1 MKGQSDMQRTPLV
14 LLALA
19 LVAAV
24 IALAGESAYAA
35 PAANDHRLAIGVVKT
50 LKILRAMHESKK
62 LEDDIRAKAGEFD
75 NEQKQRTAKL
85 QEMQKQRD
93 ETYKPGS
100 QQWTDQ
106 TMAIDKADAEL
117 QVWTE
122 LRRRELDRMRKDG
135 LKSLFDHMGVASA
148 EVAQQL
154 HLDLVIAD
162 QSPDIGPDME
172 KVNVGQLQALLAA
185 RAVLYADKN
194 ADITEEVLTR
204 VEANFKSS
212 NPSAGPAQAIPN
224 PTGSTGSGPAH

>member
-1 MKGQSDMQRTPLV
+1 MKRIPLV

-24 IALAGESAYAA
+24 IALAGESAPAA

-100 QQWTDQ
+100 EQWTGQ
-106 TMAIDKADAEL
+106 TVAIDKADAEL

-122 LRRRELDRMRKDG
+122 LRRRELERMRKDG
-135 LKSLFDHMGVASA
+135 LKALYDHIGVAAA

-154 HLDLVIAD
+154 HLDLIIAD
-162 QSPDIGPDME
+162 QSPEIGPDME
-172 KVNVGQLQALLAA
+172 KVNSGQLQALLAA

-204 VEANFKSS
+204 VEANFKST
-212 NPSAGPAQAIPN
+212 NPSAGPAPAIQN
-224 PTGSTGSGPAH
+224 PGTGAGASH